1 MDILKR
7 IDKGYILVEKAKSK
21 ASEISNDRHLIELE
35 KKLNLLKEK
44 EAWMRSQIDVER
56 NKLMEKENQ
65 LADLDKRL
73 LNVVE
78 EIYETE
84 ITDNEKLGILKLMEI
99 DMKNQRE
106 EIQNLILEDFT
117 KIDRYINDLNLFKH
131 KYNIFEKRVSKI
143 RIANYEK
150 AIYLDEKIKSM
161 EKKIRKL
168 RKMAEPELLK
178 MYDRKREVCK
188 IVFSKIEHKS
198 CSLCKIELSE
208 RILLKV
214 YESKSVTECE
224 NCKRIL
230 FMEETLKYDDNSFQ

>member
-1 MDILKR
+1 M
-7 IDKGYILVEKAKSK
+7 EKAKLK

-44 EAWMRSQIDVER
+44 EACMRSQIDVER

-78 EIYETE
+78 QIYETE
-84 ITDNEKLGILKLMEI
+84 ITDNEKVDILKLMEI
-99 DMKNQRE
+99 DMKQQRE
-106 EIQNLILEDFT
+106 EIQNLILEDFG

-131 KYNIFEKRVSKI
+131 KYNRFEESVSKI

-150 AIYLDEKIKSM
+150 TIYLNEKIKSM

-208 RILLKV
+208 CILLKV
-214 YESKSVTECE
+214 YDSKTITECE